1 MHVNGTERVEATPFD
16 REVFQD
22 EVDEF
27 WEGFST
33 KPRDSVPLGS
43 VQDLVGVS

>member
-16 REVFQD
+16 LEVFQD
-22 EVDEF
+22 VVDEF

-33 KPRDSVPLGS
+33 EARDSVPLGS